1 MTDRRV
7 TKYINA
13 VKRRITDDYG
23 SVPDE
28 WSAQLQQLEDVY
40 TIYLRASD
48 AMKEASLIDL
58 TNGGR
63 TQQKSMYFSIMTECV
78 SSMKKLISDFGLSPL
93 AKSKIRKPVAT
104 DSDDFTDNFL
114 SD

>member
-48 AMKEASLIDL
+48 
-58 TNGGR
+58 T
-63 TQQKSMYFSIMTECV
+63 
-78 SSMKKLISDFGLSPL
+78 
-93 AKSKIRKPVAT
+93 
-104 DSDDFTDNFL
+104 
-114 SD
+114 